1 MQPTKLVGTSPSI
14 LALQEEIFYAA
25 RCDAK
30 VLITGES
37 GAGKEIVAR
46 LIHAGSPRSRS
57 ALVTVNCAAL
67 SETLLE
73 TELFGHVRGSFTGAY
88 RDRLGAFEQANRGT
102 VFMDEIGETSPRMQ
116 GLLLRFMETG
126 EIQRVGSDQVQT
138 RVDVRVIA
146 ATNRVLVDSVANK
159 TFREDLYYRLN
170 VIHIRVPALRDRV
183 EDIPVLLRFFLDQF
197 ATQYQ
202 VESPAISA
210 DALQTLSDHP
220 WPGNVRELKNV
231 VERLVVRAKSG
242 EIGREDLPLEVL
254 RSTPPAQP
262 AASTPATRPASD
274 MLFERMVNGGESF
287 WSCVYAPFMARDLT
301 RDDLR
306 TVVRK
311 GLERTSGNY
320 KVMVELFNMPA
331 DDYKRFLGFLRKYQ
345 CHMPFQQFRSAAA
358 SRDENGGAPVSRRQ
372 AAWRRRPESDSAGDS
387 SLLFSEWM
395 GLARSRRPPS
405 LGEHSPRIV
414 PPPMSDWNRLP
425 PAEEERKSA

>member
-1 MQPTKLVGTSPSI
+1 MQPTKLVGASPAV
-14 LALQEEIFYAA
+14 LTLQDEIHYAA

-46 LIHAGSPRSRS
+46 LIHGSSARSRS

-67 SETLLE
+67 TETLLE

-88 RDRLGAFEQANRGT
+88 RDRLGAFEQAHRGT

-116 GLLLRFMETG
+116 GLLLRFLETG
-126 EIQRVGSDQVQT
+126 EIQRVGSDQIQN

-146 ATNRVLVDSVANK
+146 ATNRVLVEGVANK

-170 VIHIRVPALRDRV
+170 VIHLRVPPLRERV
-183 EDIPVLLRFFLDQF
+183 EDIPELLRFFLDQF
-197 ATQYQ
+197 SRQYQ
-202 VESPAISA
+202 VECPNLSA
-210 DALQTLSDHP
+210 EALQTLIEHP

-231 VERLVVRAKSG
+231 AERLVVRDKGG
-242 EIGREDLPLEVL
+242 EIRRDDLPLELL
-254 RSTPPAQP
+254 RTAPALQVP
-262 AASTPATRPASD
+262 STPATRPAAD
-274 MLFERMVNGGESF
+274 VLFERMVNGGESF

-345 CHMPFQQFRSAAA
+345 CHMPFQQFRSAATSREAARPGPGRIAA
-358 SRDENGGAPVSRRQ
+358 SA
-372 AAWRRRPESDSAGDS
+372 
-387 SLLFSEWM
+387 
-395 GLARSRRPPS
+395 
-405 LGEHSPRIV
+405 
-414 PPPMSDWNRLP
+414 
-425 PAEEERKSA
+425 

>member
-1 MQPTKLVGTSPSI
+1 MQPTRLVGASPAI
-14 LALQEEIFYAA
+14 INLQEEIHYAA
-25 RCDAK
+25 KCDAK
-30 VLITGES
+30 VLVTGES

-46 LIHAGSPRSRS
+46 LIHASSARSRS
-57 ALVTVNCAAL
+57 QLVIVNCAAL

-88 RDRLGAFEQANRGT
+88 RDRLGAFEQAHRGT

-116 GLLLRFMETG
+116 GLLLRFLETG
-126 EIQRVGSDQVQT
+126 EIQRVGSDQVQN

-170 VIHIRVPALRDRV
+170 VIHLRVPALRERV
-183 EDIPVLLRFFLDQF
+183 EDIPVLLEFFIDQF
-197 ATQYQ
+197 ARQYQ
-202 VESPAISA
+202 MERPTLSA
-210 DALQTLSDHP
+210 EALQTLTDHG

-231 VERLVVRAKSG
+231 VERLVVRGRSG
-242 EIGREDLPLEVL
+242 PIGRDDLPLEVL
-254 RSTPPAQP
+254 RSAPVAQAVP
-262 AASTPATRPASD
+262 TTPATRPAAD

-287 WSCVYAPFMARDLT
+287 WSSVYAPFMARDLT

-306 TVVRK
+306 TIVRK

-345 CHMPFQQFRSAAA
+345 CHMPFQQFRSASTSRDAGRQPAPPGRMAA
-358 SRDENGGAPVSRRQ
+358 SA
-372 AAWRRRPESDSAGDS
+372 
-387 SLLFSEWM
+387 
-395 GLARSRRPPS
+395 
-405 LGEHSPRIV
+405 
-414 PPPMSDWNRLP
+414 
-425 PAEEERKSA
+425 

>member
-1 MQPTKLVGTSPSI
+1 MQPTKLVGASPAI
-14 LALQEEIFYAA
+14 ATLQEEIFYAA

-46 LIHAGSPRSRS
+46 LIHAASPRSRS

-67 SETLLE
+67 TETLLE

-88 RDRLGAFEQANRGT
+88 RDRLGAFEQAHRGT
-102 VFMDEIGETSPRMQ
+102 VFMDEVGETSPRMQ
-116 GLLLRFMETG
+116 GLLLRFLETG
-126 EIQRVGSDQVQT
+126 EIQRVGSDQIQN

-146 ATNRVLVDSVANK
+146 ATNRVLVESVANK

-170 VIHIRVPALRDRV
+170 VIHLRVPPLRERA

-197 ATQYQ
+197 ARQYQ
-202 VESPAISA
+202 VESPALSQEA
-210 DALQTLSDHP
+210 VQTLVDHP

-231 VERLVVRAKSG
+231 VERLVVRNKSG
-242 EIGREDLPLEVL
+242 EIGRDDLPLEVL
-254 RSTPPAQP
+254 RSAP
-262 AASTPATRPASD
+262 AAQAATTPATRPAAD
-274 MLFERMVNGGESF
+274 VLFERLVNGGESF

-306 TVVRK
+306 AIVRK

-320 KVMVELFNMPA
+320 KVMVELFNMQG

-345 CHMPFQQFRSAAA
+345 CHMPFQQFRSAAS
-358 SRDENGGAPVSRRQ
+358 SREAQ
-372 AAWRRRPESDSAGDS
+372 KSAGDAS
-387 SLLFSEWM
+387 
-395 GLARSRRPPS
+395 APTPP
-405 LGEHSPRIV
+405 GRI
-414 PPPMSDWNRLP
+414 
-425 PAEEERKSA
+425 AASA

>member
-1 MQPTKLVGTSPSI
+1 MQPTKLVGTSP
-14 LALQEEIFYAA
+14 AVVTLQEEIFYAA

-46 LIHAGSPRSRS
+46 LIHAASPRNRA
-57 ALVTVNCAAL
+57 ALITVNCAAL
-67 SETLLE
+67 TETLLE

-88 RDRLGAFEQANRGT
+88 RDRLGAFEQAHRGT
-102 VFMDEIGETSPRMQ
+102 VFMDEVGETSPRMQ
-116 GLLLRFMETG
+116 GLLLRFLETG
-126 EIQRVGSDQVQT
+126 EIQRVGSDQIQT

-170 VIHIRVPALRDRV
+170 VIHLRVPPLRERA

-197 ATQYQ
+197 ARQYQ
-202 VESPAISA
+202 VDSPRLST

-231 VERLVVRAKSG
+231 VERLVVRNKNG
-242 EIGREDLPLEVL
+242 EIGRDDLPLEVL
-254 RSTPPAQP
+254 RSAPVAQAQPTPP
-262 AASTPATRPASD
+262 TRPAAD
-274 MLFERMVNGGESF
+274 VLFERLVNGGESF
-287 WSCVYAPFMARDLT
+287 WSCVYAPFMSRDLT

-306 TVVRK
+306 AIVRK

-320 KVMVELFNMPA
+320 KVMVELFNMPV

-345 CHMPFQQFRSAAA
+345 CHMPFQQFRSAAS
-358 SRDENGGAPVSRRQ
+358 SRDTQRSNGEQ
-372 AAWRRRPESDSAGDS
+372 AA
-387 SLLFSEWM
+387 
-395 GLARSRRPPS
+395 
-405 LGEHSPRIV
+405 
-414 PPPMSDWNRLP
+414 PPPGRI
-425 PAEEERKSA
+425 AASA

>member
-1 MQPTKLVGTSPSI
+1 MQPTKLVGASPAI
-14 LALQEEIFYAA
+14 TTLQEEIQYAA

-46 LIHAGSPRSRS
+46 LIHASSVRSRS
-57 ALVTVNCAAL
+57 PLVTVNCAAL

-88 RDRLGAFEQANRGT
+88 RDRLGAFEQAHRST

-116 GLLLRFMETG
+116 GLLLRFLETG
-126 EIQRVGSDQVQT
+126 EIQRVGSDQIQN

-146 ATNRVLVDSVANK
+146 ATNRALVESVANK

-170 VIHIRVPALRDRV
+170 VIHLRVPALRERL
-183 EDIPVLLRFFLDQF
+183 EDIPVLMEFFVDQF
-197 ATQYQ
+197 ARQYQ
-202 VESPAISA
+202 VERPTLSA
-210 DALQTLSDHP
+210 EALQTLTEHA

-231 VERLVVRAKSG
+231 VERLVIRARSG
-242 EIGREDLPLEVL
+242 AIRRDDLPLDVL
-254 RSTPPAQP
+254 RAAPATTVP
-262 AASTPATRPASD
+262 LSPTTRPAAD
-274 MLFERMVNGGESF
+274 VLFERMVNGGESF
-287 WSCVYAPFMARDLT
+287 WSCVYAPFMSRDLT

-306 TVVRK
+306 AIVRK

-345 CHMPFQQFRSAAA
+345 CHMPFQQFRSAAL
-358 SRDENGGAPVSRRQ
+358 SRETSRSNTEAPVPPGRI
-372 AAWRRRPESDSAGDS
+372 AASA
-387 SLLFSEWM
+387 
-395 GLARSRRPPS
+395 
-405 LGEHSPRIV
+405 
-414 PPPMSDWNRLP
+414 
-425 PAEEERKSA
+425 

>member
-1 MQPTKLVGTSPSI
+1 MEVTKLVGSSPAI
-14 LALQEEIFYAA
+14 QALQEEIYYAS

-46 LIHAGSPRSRS
+46 LIHEGSNRRRAS
-57 ALVTVNCAAL
+57 LITVNCAAL
-67 SETLLE
+67 TETLLE

-88 RDRLGAFEQANRGT
+88 RDRTGVFELANRGT

-146 ATNRVLVDSVANK
+146 ATNRVLVDSVAAK

-170 VIHIRVPALRDRV
+170 VIHLQVPPLRERRD
-183 EDIPVLLRFFLDQF
+183 DIPILLKHFLEFF
-197 ATQYQ
+197 ARQYQ
-202 VESPAISA
+202 TASPVISREALDVLVE
-210 DALQTLSDHP
+210 HG

-231 VERLVVRAKSG
+231 VERLVIRSSGG
-242 EIGREDLPLEVL
+242 EIGRDDLPLDVV
-254 RSTPPAQP
+254 RVAPPAAP
-262 AASTPATRPASD
+262 APTGNAARPVSD
-274 MLFERMVNGGESF
+274 VLFDQIVKEGQSF
-287 WSCVYAPFMARDLT
+287 WSAVYAPFISRDLT

-306 TVVRK
+306 ALVKK

-320 KVMVELFNMPA
+320 KVLVELFNMPA
-331 DDYKRFLGFLRKYQ
+331 DDYKRFLGFLRKYH

-358 SRDENGGAPVSRRQ
+358 GRSSSTTADSELPRRV
-372 AAWRRRPESDSAGDS
+372 AASA
-387 SLLFSEWM
+387 
-395 GLARSRRPPS
+395 
-405 LGEHSPRIV
+405 
-414 PPPMSDWNRLP
+414 
-425 PAEEERKSA
+425 

>member
-1 MQPTKLVGTSPSI
+1 MQPTRLVGASPAI
-14 LALQEEIFYAA
+14 INLQEEIHYAA
-25 RCDAK
+25 KCDAK
-30 VLITGES
+30 VLVTGES

-46 LIHAGSPRSRS
+46 LIHASSARSRS
-57 ALVTVNCAAL
+57 QLVTVNCAAL

-88 RDRLGAFEQANRGT
+88 RDRLGAFEQAHRGT

-116 GLLLRFMETG
+116 GLLLRFLETG
-126 EIQRVGSDQVQT
+126 EIQRVGSDQVQN

-170 VIHIRVPALRDRV
+170 VIHLRVPALRERV
-183 EDIPVLLRFFLDQF
+183 EDIPVLLEFFIDQF
-197 ATQYQ
+197 ARQYQ
-202 VESPAISA
+202 MERPTLSA
-210 DALQTLSDHP
+210 EALQTLTDHA

-231 VERLVVRAKSG
+231 VERLVVRGRSG
-242 EIGREDLPLEVL
+242 AIGRDDLPLEVL
-254 RSTPPAQP
+254 RSTPVAQAVP
-262 AASTPATRPASD
+262 TTPATRPAAD

-287 WSCVYAPFMARDLT
+287 WSSVYAPFMARDLT

-345 CHMPFQQFRSAAA
+345 CHMPFQQFRSASTSRDVGRQPVPPGRMAA
-358 SRDENGGAPVSRRQ
+358 SA
-372 AAWRRRPESDSAGDS
+372 
-387 SLLFSEWM
+387 
-395 GLARSRRPPS
+395 
-405 LGEHSPRIV
+405 
-414 PPPMSDWNRLP
+414 
-425 PAEEERKSA
+425 